1 MLRNVLQS
9 TWKTEYAKSNNIWVT
24 YTDDVNQDILAV
36 IRTFSP
42 NSFGSCLLD
51 VFHKILFT
59 EFLSKISNRKKISNE
74 DFTLCEAET
83 SLDEI
88 IKSNFSNK

>member
-1 MLRNVLQS
+1 M
-9 TWKTEYAKSNNIWVT
+9 KNIKET
-24 YTDDVNQDILAV
+24 TTKAA
-36 IRTFSP
+36 T
-42 NSFGSCLLD
+42 
-51 VFHKILFT
+51 T

-74 DFTLCEAET
+74 DFTLCEVET